1 MISRLRGTLVAR
13 LDDLAEVATEG
24 GVVYEVH
31 LPLTVAARLP
41 AIGSAVE
48 LLTVHIV
55 REDLLALFG
64 FLDRGER
71 ELFRRLIGASKVGP
85 RLALA
90 MLSTYSAPRLVEALR
105 KRDIAALVQVPGVGR
120 RTAEHLAL
128 ELSDRLDDLEL
139 APSESG
145 EDASSDATAAV
156 QMLIALGIPFA
167 EADRRV
173 RALLAEGASSDP
185 DGLVRRALAER

>member
-1 MISRLRGTLVAR
+1 
-13 LDDLAEVATEG
+13 
-24 GVVYEVH
+24 
-31 LPLTVAARLP
+31 VAARLP